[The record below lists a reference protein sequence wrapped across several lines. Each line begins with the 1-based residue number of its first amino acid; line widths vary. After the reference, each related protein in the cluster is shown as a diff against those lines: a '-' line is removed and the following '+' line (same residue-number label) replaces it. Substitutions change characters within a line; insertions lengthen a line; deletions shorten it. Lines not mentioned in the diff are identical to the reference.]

1 MLHEVFFFREYI
13 LGTNDICY
21 LKSKKNNEKRYFKKI
36 SEDEVIEINRIFPYD
51 YTSGKFKEN
60 DPNIKIIHKDKLP
73 KQFEVSLN
81 EFHYIETNK
90 KYKLVKKC
98 VQSNF
103 DLIDFENE
111 KLYYFI
117 KIQE

>member
-1 MLHEVFFFREYI
+1 MLYEVVFFREYI

-21 LKSKKNNEKRYFKKI
+21 LKSKENDDKKYFKKI
-36 SEDEVIEINRIFPYD
+36 SEDEVIEVNRIYPYD
-51 YTSGKFKEN
+51 YTCGKFKEN

-73 KQFEVSLN
+73 KQYEVSLN

-90 KYKLVKKC
+90 KYKLVKKYI
-98 VQSNF
+98 QSDS

-111 KLYYFI
+111 KICYFI